1 MKRKPSAET
10 TAAWIRLVRIQSR
23 VLGAVEQELKRAGFP
38 PLSWY
43 DALLELS
50 RAPCGALRPVELE
63 KQMLLPQYGLSR
75 LIDRL
80 VDNALVA
87 RKVCEA
93 DKRGLVV
100 EITEKGRE
108 LQKKMWGAYSAAIE
122 RHIGSKISDSDA
134 AKLSALLDQLGCSC
148 DAVICATACKIRLIE
163 MTLSHFAVTRC
174 CALQSCPIQP
184 RACNV
189 APLVNR
195 VFHGA

>member
-1 MKRKPSAET
+1 MKRKPSAEA

-23 VLGAVEQELKRAGFP
+23 VLNAVEQDLKKAGFP

-50 RAPCGALRPVELE
+50 RAEFGCLRPIELE

-80 VDNALVA
+80 VDNGLVA
-87 RKVCEA
+87 RKVCEV

-108 LQKKMWGAYSAAIE
+108 LQKKMWTAYSAAIE
-122 RHIGSKISDSDA
+122 RHIGSKISDADA
-134 AKLSALLDQLGCSC
+134 TKLSTLLDQLCVSC
-148 DAVICATACKIRLIE
+148 DAV
-163 MTLSHFAVTRC
+163 AVP
-174 CALQSCPIQP
+174 A
-184 RACNV
+184 RAKS
-189 APLVNR
+189 A
-195 VFHGA
+195 

>member
-1 MKRKPSAET
+1 MKRKPSAEA

-23 VLGAVEQELKRAGFP
+23 VLGAVEQDLKKAGFP

-50 RAPCGALRPVELE
+50 RAQCGALRPIELE

-80 VDNALVA
+80 VDNGLVV

-148 DAVICATACKIRLIE
+148 EA
-163 MTLSHFAVTRC
+163 LSA
-174 CALQSCPIQP
+174 SE
-184 RACNV
+184 RAKS
-189 APLVNR
+189 A
-195 VFHGA
+195 